1 MDVTSAMNMLLY
13 ADKEGKQVG
22 AEWVIFRRKDA
33 PTLREYLNHTRSDHE
48 GDPILSQNYFLND
61 GDLERRSAS
70 VSIHTAS
77 RGGRFHQRWL
87 CASGKIDLLG
97 VNCL

>member
-13 ADKEGKQVG
+13 ADKQGKQVG
-22 AEWVIFRRKDA
+22 AEWIIFRREDA

-61 GDLERRSAS
+61 GDLEMLKQ
-70 VSIHTAS
+70 
-77 RGGRFHQRWL
+77 RGVQAFRFIQHPGEVVFINAGCAHQVRL
-87 CASGKIDLLG
+87 IC
-97 VNCL
+97 